1 MDEAAIECHQVR
13 KVYKQSGWGK
23 DKQVEALRGI
33 SLSVSYG
40 DIVGLIGPNGAGK
53 TTLMNLITGVTHP
66 TSGRIKVGGCAA
78 GSKGAKRLLGYMPES
93 PAFLETYTVEA
104 ELHYHGALCHLA
116 KESRTRRVQELLDQL
131 GLCSM
136 RSRRCGRLS
145 QGMRQRL
152 ALAIAMIMQP
162 RVLILDEPSNAL
174 DPVGVVQLREMVTSL
189 SRAGTAVLISSHR
202 LHELEKVTS
211 TFVGIW
217 DGQIVDLGICA
228 SSDKSQT
235 VKIEVSC
242 QIENLTEL
250 MTDWDVIRASGTE
263 FTVKLSSQQELL
275 SILSRLVEQGIH
287 LKSMQ
292 CNEESIEEVFLR
304 ISQQKG
310 ADS

>member
-1 MDEAAIECHQVR
+1 M
-13 KVYKQSGWGK
+13 
-23 DKQVEALRGI
+23 
-33 SLSVSYG
+33 
-40 DIVGLIGPNGAGK
+40 IGPNGAGK

-66 TSGRIKVGGCAA
+66 TSGRIEVGGCAA
-78 GSKGAKRLLGYMPES
+78 GSKRAKRLLGYMPES

-131 GLCSM
+131 GLRSM
-136 RSRRCGRLS
+136 GSRRCGRLS

-162 RVLILDEPSNAL
+162 RILILDEPSNTL

-202 LHELEKVTS
+202 LHELEKLTS
-211 TFVGIW
+211 NFIGIW
-217 DGQIVDLGICA
+217 DGQIVGLGIYA

-235 VKIEVSC
+235 FKIEVGR
-242 QIENLTEL
+242 QIENLTEM
-250 MTDWDVIRASGTE
+250 MTDWDVIRACGTE
-263 FTVKLSSQQELL
+263 FIVRLSSQQELL
-275 SILSRLVEQGIH
+275 SILSRLVGQGIS
-287 LKSMQ
+287 LKSLQ